1 MIRTLSCLILLNA
14 TALAAQ
20 APSITGSWQ
29 LSYPAGVRNENGNI
43 TVLHGTGVLTVVA
56 QGDSLIGTLA
66 ADPNPEFTPRP
77 ASRLAGKATAGE
89 ATFVSHSE
97 ATLSMNGDE
106 RTATVVSTWKF
117 TVQGDSLVGTVERKL
132 EGYDIEGG
140 SQPPQPVTGVR
151 RKG

>member
-56 QGDSLIGTLA
+56 QGDSLVGTLA

-77 ASRLAGKATAGE
+77 ASRLAGKAAAGE

-117 TVQGDSLVGTVERKL
+117 KVQGDSLVGTVERKL
-132 EGYDIEGG
+132 EGFDIEGG

>member
-97 ATLSMNGDE
+97 ATLSMNGEE

-117 TVQGDSLVGTVERKL
+117 KVQGDSLVGTVERKL

>member
-117 TVQGDSLVGTVERKL
+117 KVQGDSLVGTVGRKL

>member
-77 ASRLAGKATAGE
+77 AARLAGTAAAGE

-117 TVQGDSLVGTVERKL
+117 KVQGDSLVGTVERKL

>member
-117 TVQGDSLVGTVERKL
+117 KVQGDSLVGTVERKL
-132 EGYDIEGG
+132 EGFDIEGG

>member
-56 QGDSLIGTLA
+56 QGDSLIGTLLGAGGRSKPRAGCTRVPRCA
-66 ADPNPEFTPRP
+66 ANVPRF
-77 ASRLAGKATAGE
+77 SRAGR
-89 ATFVSHSE
+89 F
-97 ATLSMNGDE
+97 
-106 RTATVVSTWKF
+106 
-117 TVQGDSLVGTVERKL
+117 
-132 EGYDIEGG
+132 
-140 SQPPQPVTGVR
+140 R
-151 RKG
+151 RKRFSCMPPYN